1 MNKREKHLDTVLFF
15 SGGLSGLTALIFP
28 LFNSN
33 AAQYHLILQ
42 P

>member
-15 SGGLSGLTALIFP
+15 SGGLPGLTALIFP
-28 LFNSN
+28 LFNSI
-33 AAQYHLILQ
+33 ADPYRLILQ